1 MKSWIVSIV
10 LLCAAT
16 APAFSQGITTEER
29 ERLLTDLQATRKL
42 FLESIEGLSEAQWNF
57 KPPPD
62 VWSVAEVAEHIAV
75 SEDTLFGLVTEKLM
89 KSPAQPERRAE
100 VKGKDEILWERVV
113 DRSHKAQAPEIL
125 RPTHRWPNEQAL
137 VDHFKESR
145 DRTIAYVEHT
155 DDALRDHFF
164 DHPAFGP
171 LDGYQ
176 WLVLIT
182 THSHRHTLQ
191 IEEVK
196 ANANFPK
203 Q

>member
-10 LLCAAT
+10 LLCAAA
-16 APAFSQGITTEER
+16 APAFSQGITTQER

-42 FLESIEGLSEAQWNF
+42 FLESIAGLSDAQWNF
-57 KPPPD
+57 KPAPE

-75 SEDTLFGLVTEKLM
+75 SEDMLLGLVTERLM

-145 DRTIAYVEHT
+145 DRTIAYVET
-155 DDALRDHFF
+155 TQDDPRSHFGE
-164 DHPAFGP
+164 HP
-171 LDGYQ
+171 LLKTMDGYQ
-176 WLVLIT
+176 WLLLLSA
-182 THSHRHTLQ
+182 HSHRHTLQ

-196 ANANFPK
+196 ANPNFPK